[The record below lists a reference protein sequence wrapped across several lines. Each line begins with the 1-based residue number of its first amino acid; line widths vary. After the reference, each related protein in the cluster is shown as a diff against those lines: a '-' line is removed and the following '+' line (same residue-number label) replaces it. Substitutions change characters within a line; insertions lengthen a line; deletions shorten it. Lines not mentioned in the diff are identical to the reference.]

1 MKTLAKLS
9 LATTL
14 AVFLL
19 ITVGAFVRASGSGL
33 GCPDWP
39 HCYGKWIPPTT
50 LDEVPIE
57 KRAEAN
63 LTKTWIEYLNRLL
76 GMTIGLL
83 VVATTIRALM
93 VARHRRDL
101 VASAVAATL
110 LTGFQGWQGG
120 QVVKKHLDPR
130 FVTVHLFLAFVIGM
144 LLIHVAIEARR
155 EAHGQVTRATPS
167 SRLQK
172 ASFFLLVV
180 ALIQSAIGALVRGT
194 IDIVEK
200 ANADI
205 GRDGWLEKVGA
216 IDWIHR
222 GMGQVVL
229 FTTLVAAYAAL
240 KAEGGS
246 RWNRFWAMSVVG
258 IVAMQFLSAYFL
270 AYRGLPPAAQV
281 LHVTFSSLLVG
292 LAFTQW
298 WLQRPRPHAS
308 ANRT

>member
-39 HCYGKWIPPTT
+39 HCYGRWIPPTT
-50 LDEVPIE
+50 LDEIPIE
-57 KRAEAN
+57 KRADAN
-63 LTKTWIEYLNRLL
+63 ITKTWIEYLNRLL
-76 GMTIGLL
+76 GVTIGFL
-83 VVATTIRALM
+83 VVATAIQTVR

-155 EAHGQVTRATPS
+155 EALGES
-167 SRLQK
+167 SRPAASARLRK
-172 ASFFLLVV
+172 ASFALVILALL
-180 ALIQSAIGALVRGT
+180 QSAVGALVRGT
-194 IDIVEK
+194 IDLVEK
-200 ANADI
+200 ANAEI

-216 IDWIHR
+216 VDWIHR
-222 GMGQVVL
+222 GMGQIVL
-229 FTTLVAAYAAL
+229 LTTFVAAYCAV
-240 KAEGGS
+240 KDTGRP
-246 RWNRFWAMSVVG
+246 RWNRAWATMVIAV
-258 IVAMQFLSAYFL
+258 VAMQLGSAYFL
-270 AYRGLPPAAQV
+270 AYHALPPAAQV

-298 WLQRPRPHAS
+298 WISRSDTAAS
-308 ANRT
+308 AR